1 MKHFKLATLIA
12 ASAMSLAAMSLSAM
26 AEVTVSFL
34 HKWPEPENMAYF
46 DKAVKEFEAS
56 HPDIKI
62 KMEAVADEPYKDK
75 IRVLMASEQVPDVYF
90 SWSGEFGKKFA
101 RGGRALDITDAVY
114 NSDWKDRF
122 SEASMGSFKYQGKL
136 YGVPINVDGKY
147 MLYNKKIFA
156 DNGIAEPKTY
166 QEFLDACKKSAMKL
180 TARSTSRMYAL
191 TCLACVIWLWQSLV
205 EANND
210 GSLFN
215 WATIVFSLC
224 LLVVIGWSGWNAV
237 AGWNA
242 KETEAATAGAKDDE
256 GSTDR

>member
-1 MKHFKLATLIA
+1 
-12 ASAMSLAAMSLSAM
+12 
-26 AEVTVSFL
+26 
-34 HKWPEPENMAYF
+34 
-46 DKAVKEFEAS
+46 
-56 HPDIKI
+56 
-62 KMEAVADEPYKDK
+62 
-75 IRVLMASEQVPDVYF
+75 
-90 SWSGEFGKKFA
+90 
-101 RGGRALDITDAVY
+101 
-114 NSDWKDRF
+114 
-122 SEASMGSFKYQGKL
+122 
-136 YGVPINVDGKY
+136 
-147 MLYNKKIFA
+147 
-156 DNGIAEPKTY
+156 
-166 QEFLDACKKSAMKL
+166 MKL

-205 EANND
+205 EANNDGSLFNWATND

>member
-1 MKHFKLATLIA
+1 
-12 ASAMSLAAMSLSAM
+12 
-26 AEVTVSFL
+26 
-34 HKWPEPENMAYF
+34 
-46 DKAVKEFEAS
+46 
-56 HPDIKI
+56 
-62 KMEAVADEPYKDK
+62 
-75 IRVLMASEQVPDVYF
+75 
-90 SWSGEFGKKFA
+90 
-101 RGGRALDITDAVY
+101 
-114 NSDWKDRF
+114 
-122 SEASMGSFKYQGKL
+122 
-136 YGVPINVDGKY
+136 
-147 MLYNKKIFA
+147 
-156 DNGIAEPKTY
+156 
-166 QEFLDACKKSAMKL
+166 MKL

-210 GSLFN
+210 RSLFN

>member
-1 MKHFKLATLIA
+1 
-12 ASAMSLAAMSLSAM
+12 
-26 AEVTVSFL
+26 
-34 HKWPEPENMAYF
+34 
-46 DKAVKEFEAS
+46 
-56 HPDIKI
+56 
-62 KMEAVADEPYKDK
+62 
-75 IRVLMASEQVPDVYF
+75 
-90 SWSGEFGKKFA
+90 
-101 RGGRALDITDAVY
+101 
-114 NSDWKDRF
+114 
-122 SEASMGSFKYQGKL
+122 
-136 YGVPINVDGKY
+136 
-147 MLYNKKIFA
+147 
-156 DNGIAEPKTY
+156 
-166 QEFLDACKKSAMKL
+166 MKL

-224 LLVVIGWSGWNAV
+224 LLVVIGRSGRNAV